1 MMHPCQI
8 GLPKESRN
16 AYKHKHKTG
25 FVRGTFT
32 ERGCGKV
39 QKVKK
44 VFQPVQELAL
54 CSFDRARSANKCFT
68 RAIASVWTTAWLC
81 GEHSVSH
88 GTMME
93 RL

>member
-1 MMHPCQI
+1 M
-8 GLPKESRN
+8 
-16 AYKHKHKTG
+16 
-25 FVRGTFT
+25 
-32 ERGCGKV
+32 
-39 QKVKK
+39 VKK